1 MSMLLDKVLERQNM
15 FDALHHVEKKKG
27 APGVDGVKVEDMHEY
42 LKTNWPGIREQI
54 RKREYKP
61 LPVRR
66 KEIRKPNGGVRKL
79 GIPTVMDRV
88 IQQAI
93 AQVITPMCEPVFSD
107 HSYGFRAGRSCEMAI
122 KELLSYLYEGYEWI
136 VDFDLEKF
144 FDYVPH
150 DKLMS
155 YVHEIINDGDVES
168 LIRKYLE
175 SGAWVGGII
184 EDSELG
190 TPQGG
195 NLSPLLAN
203 IMLNRLDHELESRG
217 LRFVRYADDF
227 VVAVRTKVSAT
238 RVMSSV
244 TQWIERKLG
253 LKVNT
258 TKTRICRPSSVKYL
272 GFSFYKDKKTG
283 KWAPRPHADSYTKF
297 KKKIRGC
304 TRRSWGV
311 TLTDKFTKLRQVARG
326 WINYFAICAM
336 KSRLREIDAHIR
348 TRFRILIWKQW
359 KVPSKRQWG
368 LQKLGVDKDLARLT
382 SYCGNRYM
390 WVVTKT
396 CVVRAISEVVLNKRG
411 LINCEAYYSEA
422 HQRKLQ
428 PTNAW

>member
-1 MSMLLDKVLERQNM
+1 
-15 FDALHHVEKKKG
+15 
-27 APGVDGVKVEDMHEY
+27 
-42 LKTNWPGIREQI
+42 
-54 RKREYKP
+54 
-61 LPVRR
+61 
-66 KEIRKPNGGVRKL
+66 
-79 GIPTVMDRV
+79 MDRV

-107 HSYGFRAGRSCEMAI
+107 HSYGFRPGRSCEMAI
-122 KELLSYLYEGYEWI
+122 KEFLSYLNDGYEWI

-155 YVHEIINDGDVES
+155 YVHEIIDDGDVES
-168 LIRKYLE
+168 LIRRYLE

-184 EDSELG
+184 EDSEMG

-227 VVAVRTKVSAT
+227 VVAVRTEVSAT
-238 RVMSSV
+238 RVMHSV

-258 TKTRICRPSSVKYL
+258 AKTKICNPWQVKYL
-272 GFSFYKDKKTG
+272 GFSFYKDRKTG
-283 KWAPRPHADSYTKF
+283 KWAPRPHADSYAKF
-297 KKKIRGC
+297 TKKKIGGC

-311 TLTDKFTKLRQVARG
+311 TLTDRLTKLRQVVMG
-326 WINYFAICAM
+326 WINYFAICVM
-336 KSRLREIDAHIR
+336 KTRLREIDARIR
-348 TRFRILIWKQW
+348 TRIRILIWKQW

-382 SYCGNRYM
+382 SYCGNRFM
-390 WVVTKT
+390 WAVTKT
-396 CVVRAISEVVLNKRG
+396 CVVRAISEKVLTKKR
-411 LINCEAYYSEA
+411 LINCEAYYNIA

-428 PTNAW
+428 PTNAR